1 MVKSAK
7 KKHGVIK
14 EKKLYTK
21 EIIRIYI
28 STHARRKAK
37 LKHKQKRIF
46 WKKKYKKRMKGLLK
60 IV

>member
-21 EIIRIYI
+21 EIIKIYI
-28 STHARRKAK
+28 STHTRRKAK

-46 WKKKYKKRMKGLLK
+46 WKKNTRRG
-60 IV
+60 